1 MWSTCSHTCMP
12 NYPSSPVRVRRVTC
26 VDDEK
31 RIVQEELCEQTAAK
45 PVDIEVRIYD
55 IYYVS
60 AVCSKI

>member
-1 MWSTCSHTCMP
+1 MP